1 MNKTK
6 FIISLGIFCLF
17 FTITS
22 KFALADDFSEAM
34 KEAFQ
39 QFKKESL
46 SFYTSLGN
54 CTAYSTPDELYII
67 EGQSNGYCNI
77 KQYMLVNNQRYQH
90 LDCKVPINEV
100 KVYAEEKINE
110 LENGDFSYNS
120 STDRLNQFCT
130 PIHHTIENQNGSIN
144 TTISF

>member
-6 FIISLGIFCLF
+6 FIIFLGIFCLF

-77 KQYMLVNNQRYQH
+77 KQYMLINNQRHHY
-90 LDCKVPINEV
+90 LTCKPPMNEV
-100 KVYAEEKINE
+100 KSYAKEKIDE
-110 LENGDFSYNS
+110 LNRGVFNYNS
-120 STDRLNQFCT
+120 ATDKLLKYCT
-130 PIHHTIENQNGSIN
+130 QVHNTIHTQNG
-144 TTISF
+144 TISY